1 MKWDR
6 AELARTGATLGVAL
20 LIAGY
25 VYYVRQGGLLL
36 PAKILVITGGMFL
49 LAAIVLGFPSILGF
63 FSRRSSQLGTNTTIL
78 SLAVIAIL
86 GVLNF
91 AGARHPKRFD
101 LTTEKL
107 YTLSDQTK
115 RVVGGLQND
124 ITIVRFDKTADPALD
139 DLMVEYKNLSP
150 HLKFQ
155 NVDPQ
160 KKPEVAKEYGATR
173 MKEVVIAYG
182 NKREPLEPGIR
193 GDFSEE
199 DITSAVLKLTRDT
212 QKMVCF
218 VAGHGEKTLADTEGT
233 GYALVD
239 QGLKKQ
245 AYLTRT
251 INLVTDNGVPPEC
264 SVVVIAG
271 PTKAYFPQE
280 AEMIEKY
287 LAGGGKAL
295 IEVDPETDPKL
306 DSVFQA
312 WNAKVGNDLVIDA
325 SGVGRLFGTGP
336 VVPLVVDYGTS
347 PITKKLQGGMTF
359 FPVARTVM
367 VADRSK
373 TDPQSV
379 ELLKTSARSFTIPG
393 LKKGQR
399 EISFDPKTGIAGPL
413 SLGVAASSKK
423 GDKSARLVV
432 IGDSDFAANQGVGLQ
447 HNGDLFFNTI
457 NWLAEDENLISIR
470 PKTMTNRRVT
480 LTEAQS
486 TAFKW
491 FDLFVLP
498 GLVIF
503 SGIYIWWKRR

>member
-6 AELARTGATLGVAL
+6 AELARTGASIGIAL

-25 VYYVRQGGLLL
+25 VYYVRQGGLLRNGKVL
-36 PAKILVITGGMFL
+36 LITGGVFL
-49 LAAIVLGFPSILGF
+49 LAAIGLGFQGILGF
-63 FSRRSSQLGTNTTIL
+63 YSQRSSQLGTNTMIL

-86 GVLNF
+86 GVVNF
-91 AGARHPKRFD
+91 AGQRHDKRFD

-124 ITIVRFDKTADPALD
+124 VNIVRFDKAADPGLD
-139 DLMVEYKNLSP
+139 DLMAEYKNLSP

-160 KKPEVAKEYGATR
+160 KRPEIAKDYGATR
-173 MKEVVIAYG
+173 MKDVIIASG
-182 NKREPLEPGIR
+182 SKKESLEPGVR

-199 DITSAVLKLTRDT
+199 DITSGILKVTRDT

-218 VAGHGEKTLADTEGT
+218 VGGHGEKSLTDSEAR
-233 GYALVD
+233 GYALAD

-245 AYLTRT
+245 TYLTRT
-251 INLVTDNGVPPEC
+251 INLVTDNGVPADC

-271 PTKAYFPQE
+271 PTQAYFPAE
-280 AEMIEKY
+280 ADMLEKY

-306 DSVFQA
+306 DSVFQS
-312 WNAKVGNDLVIDA
+312 WNVKVGNDLVIDA

-347 PITKKLQGGMTF
+347 PITKNLPGGMTF
-359 FPVARTVM
+359 FPLARTVSI
-367 VADRSK
+367 ADRSK
-373 TDPQSV
+373 TDPQTV

-393 LKKGQR
+393 LKKGQT
-399 EISFDPKTGIAGPL
+399 EIAFDPKTGTAGPL

-423 GDKSARLVV
+423 DDKSARVVV
-432 IGDSDFAANQGVGLQ
+432 IGDSDFAANQWIGLQ
-447 HNGDLFFNTI
+447 RNGDLFYNMI

-486 TAFKW
+486 TALKW
-491 FDLFVLP
+491 FDLFLLP

-503 SGIYIWWKRR
+503 LGVYIWWKRR

>member
-1 MKWDR
+1 MKVDR
-6 AELARTGATLGVAL
+6 SELARTGASIGIAL

-25 VYYVRQGGLLL
+25 VYYVRQGGLLW
-36 PAKILVITGGMFL
+36 PAKALLIAGGVLL
-49 LAAIVLGFPSILGF
+49 LAAIVLGFRGILGF
-63 FSRRSSQLGTNTTIL
+63 FSQRSSQLGTNTMAL

-86 GVLNF
+86 GLLNF
-91 AGARHPKRFD
+91 AGARHPKRID

-107 YTLSDQTK
+107 YTLSDQTRHVLGDLK
-115 RVVGGLQND
+115 ND
-124 ITIVRFDKTADPALD
+124 VTIVRFDKTADPALD

-182 NKREPLEPGIR
+182 NKREPLEAGAR
-193 GDFSEE
+193 GDISEE
-199 DITSAVLKLTRDT
+199 DITSAILKLTRDT

-218 VAGHGEKTLADTEGT
+218 VSGHGEKTLADTDGP

-251 INLVTDNGVPPEC
+251 FNLVTDNGVPAEC
-264 SVVVIAG
+264 SLVVVAG
-271 PTKAYFPQE
+271 PTKGFFPQE
-280 AEMIEKY
+280 ADILEKY
-287 LAGGGKAL
+287 LAAGGKVL

-306 DSVFQA
+306 DSIFQA
-312 WNAKVGNDLVIDA
+312 WNVKVGNDLVIDA

-359 FPVARTVM
+359 FPVARTVA

-373 TDPQSV
+373 TDPQTV
-379 ELLKTSARSFTIPG
+379 ELLKTSSRSFTIPG
-393 LKKGQR
+393 LKKGQT
-399 EISFDPKTGIAGPL
+399 EISFDPKTGTAGPL
-413 SLGVAASSKK
+413 SLGVAVSSKK

-447 HNGDLFFNTI
+447 HNGDLFFNVI

-491 FDLFVLP
+491 FDLFLLP

>member
-1 MKWDR
+1 
-6 AELARTGATLGVAL
+6 
-20 LIAGY
+20 

-36 PAKILVITGGMFL
+36 PAKILLITGGVFL

-63 FSRRSSQLGTNTTIL
+63 FSQRSSQLGTNTTIL

-115 RVVGGLQND
+115 RVVGGFQMGV
-124 ITIVRFDKTADPALD
+124 TIVRFDKTADPALD
-139 DLMVEYKNLSP
+139 DLMAEYKNLSP

-182 NKREPLEPGIR
+182 NRREPLEPGVR

-199 DITSAVLKLTRDT
+199 DMTSAILKLTRDT
-212 QKMVCF
+212 QKMACI

-264 SVVVIAG
+264 NVVVIAG

-295 IEVDPETDPKL
+295 IEVDPETAPKL
-306 DSVFQA
+306 DTVFQA
-312 WNAKVGNDLVIDA
+312 WNVKVGNDLVIDA
-325 SGVGRLFGTGP
+325 SGVGRRFGTGP

-347 PITKKLQGGMTF
+347 PITKKLQG
-359 FPVARTVM
+359 
-367 VADRSK
+367 
-373 TDPQSV
+373 
-379 ELLKTSARSFTIPG
+379 
-393 LKKGQR
+393 
-399 EISFDPKTGIAGPL
+399 
-413 SLGVAASSKK
+413 
-423 GDKSARLVV
+423 
-432 IGDSDFAANQGVGLQ
+432 
-447 HNGDLFFNTI
+447 
-457 NWLAEDENLISIR
+457 
-470 PKTMTNRRVT
+470 
-480 LTEAQS
+480 
-486 TAFKW
+486 
-491 FDLFVLP
+491 
-498 GLVIF
+498 
-503 SGIYIWWKRR
+503 

>member
-36 PAKILVITGGMFL
+36 PAKILLITGGAFL
-49 LAAIVLGFPSILGF
+49 LAAVVLGLRSILGF
-63 FSRRSSQLGTNTTIL
+63 FSRRSSQLGTNTTVL
-78 SLAVIAIL
+78 ALAVIAIL

-91 AGARHPKRFD
+91 VGARHPRRFD
-101 LTTEKL
+101 LTTEKM

-115 RVVGGLQND
+115 RVVGSLEND
-124 ITIVRFDKTADPALD
+124 LTIVRFDKSADPALD

-150 HLKFQ
+150 RLRFL

-199 DITSAVLKLTRDT
+199 DITSAILKLTRAT
-212 QKMVCF
+212 QKVVCF
-218 VAGHGEKTLADTEGT
+218 VSGHGEKTLADTEGT
-233 GYALVD
+233 GYSLVD

-251 INLVTDNGVPPEC
+251 INLVSDNGVPPEC
-264 SVVVIAG
+264 SVVVIGG

-295 IEVDPETDPKL
+295 IEVDPETDSKL

-312 WNAKVGNDLVIDA
+312 WNVKVGNDLVIDA

-336 VVPLVVDYGTS
+336 VVPLVVDYGPS

-359 FPVARTVM
+359 FPVARTIA

-413 SLGVAASSKK
+413 SLGVAGSSKK
-423 GDKSARLVV
+423 GEKSARLVV

-491 FDLFVLP
+491 FDLFLLP

>member
-36 PAKILVITGGMFL
+36 PAKILLIAGGVFL
-49 LAAIVLGFPSILGF
+49 LAAMVLGFRGILGF
-63 FSRRSSQLGTNTTIL
+63 FSLRSSQLGTNTMIL

-91 AGARHPKRFD
+91 VGARHPRRFD

-115 RVVGGLQND
+115 HIVGSLQND
-124 ITIVRFDKTADPALD
+124 LTIVRFDKTADPALD
-139 DLMVEYKNLSP
+139 DLMVEYKNLST

-193 GDFSEE
+193 GDLSEE
-199 DITSAVLKLTRDT
+199 DITSAILKLTRDT

-218 VAGHGEKTLADTEGT
+218 VAGHGEKSLADTEGS

-245 AYLTRT
+245 TYLTRT

-312 WNAKVGNDLVIDA
+312 WNVKVGNDLVIDA
-325 SGVGRLFGTGP
+325 SGVGRLCLWWWIMAR
-336 VVPLVVDYGTS
+336 VQVP
-347 PITKKLQGGMTF
+347 
-359 FPVARTVM
+359 
-367 VADRSK
+367 
-373 TDPQSV
+373 
-379 ELLKTSARSFTIPG
+379 RSF
-393 LKKGQR
+393 K
-399 EISFDPKTGIAGPL
+399 
-413 SLGVAASSKK
+413 AA
-423 GDKSARLVV
+423 
-432 IGDSDFAANQGVGLQ
+432 
-447 HNGDLFFNTI
+447 
-457 NWLAEDENLISIR
+457 
-470 PKTMTNRRVT
+470 
-480 LTEAQS
+480 
-486 TAFKW
+486 
-491 FDLFVLP
+491 
-498 GLVIF
+498 
-503 SGIYIWWKRR
+503 

>member
-25 VYYVRQGGLLL
+25 VYYVRQGGLML
-36 PAKILVITGGMFL
+36 PAKILVITGGVFL

-63 FSRRSSQLGTNTTIL
+63 FSQRSSQLGTNTMIL

-91 AGARHPKRFD
+91 VSARHPQRFD

-115 RVVGGLQND
+115 RVVAGLQSD
-124 ITIVRFDKTADPALD
+124 VTIVRFDKTADPALD
-139 DLMVEYKNLSP
+139 DLMAEYKNLSS

-160 KKPEVAKEYGATR
+160 KKPEVAKDYGATR

-182 NKREPLEPGIR
+182 NKREPLEPGMR

-199 DITSAVLKLTRDT
+199 DITTAILKLTRDT

-218 VAGHGEKTLADTEGT
+218 VAGHGEKTLADTDGT

-280 AEMIEKY
+280 AEVIEKY
-287 LAGGGKAL
+287 LAAGGKAL

-306 DSVFQA
+306 DTVFQA
-312 WNAKVGNDLVIDA
+312 WNVKVGNDLVIDA

-359 FPVARTVM
+359 FPVTRTVAI
-367 VADRSK
+367 ADRSK
-373 TDPQSV
+373 AEPQSV

-413 SLGVAASSKK
+413 SLGVAGSSKK

>member
-1 MKWDR
+1 MKVDR
-6 AELARTGATLGVAL
+6 SELARTGASIGIAL
-20 LIAGY
+20 LFAGY
-25 VYYVRQGGLLL
+25 VYYVRQGGLLW
-36 PAKILVITGGMFL
+36 PAKTLLIAGGVLL
-49 LAAIVLGFPSILGF
+49 LAAIVLGFRGILGF
-63 FSRRSSQLGTNTTIL
+63 FSQRSSQLGTNTMVL

-86 GVLNF
+86 GLLNF
-91 AGARHPKRFD
+91 AGARHPKRID

-115 RVVGGLQND
+115 HVLGDLKND
-124 ITIVRFDKTADPALD
+124 VTIVRFDKTADPALD
-139 DLMVEYKNLSP
+139 DLMAEYKNLTP

-173 MKEVVIAYG
+173 MKAVVIAYG
-182 NKREPLEPGIR
+182 SKREPLEPGAR
-193 GDFSEE
+193 GDISEE
-199 DITSAVLKLTRDT
+199 DITSAILKLTRDT

-218 VAGHGEKTLADTEGT
+218 VSGHGEKTLADTDGP

-251 INLVTDNGVPPEC
+251 INLVTDNGVPTEC
-264 SVVVIAG
+264 SLVVIAG
-271 PTKAYFPQE
+271 PTKGFFPQE
-280 AEMIEKY
+280 AEMLEKH
-287 LAGGGKAL
+287 LAAGGKVL
-295 IEVDPETDPKL
+295 IEVDPDTDPKL
-306 DSVFQA
+306 DSIFQA
-312 WNAKVGNDLVIDA
+312 WNVKVGNDLVIDA

-359 FPVARTVM
+359 FPVARTVAI
-367 VADRSK
+367 ADRSK
-373 TDPQSV
+373 TDPQTV
-379 ELLKTSARSFTIPG
+379 ELLKTSSRSFTIPG
-393 LKKGQR
+393 LKKGQT
-399 EISFDPKTGIAGPL
+399 EISFDPKTGTAGPL
-413 SLGVAASSKK
+413 SLGVAGSSKK

-447 HNGDLFFNTI
+447 HNGDLFFNVI

-470 PKTMTNRRVT
+470 PRTMTNRRVT

-491 FDLFVLP
+491 FDLFLLP